1 MITNAENWQTAAPTG
16 SDMNADGIVNR
27 DDALVMYYVYT
38 FGTVLKEAERGPG
51 LRNAA
56 LRPRRGAL
64 EEDDASYLQM
74 ITNAERLAGITP

>member
-1 MITNAENWQTAAPTG
+1 
-16 SDMNADGIVNR
+16 MNEDGDVDR

-38 FGTVLKEAERGPG
+38 FGEVLKEAARGRG

-64 EEDDASYLQM
+64 EADDASYLQM
-74 ITNAERLAGITP
+74 ITNAERLAGTP